1 MIRFKLYVNDLPE
14 RLTFSYDKEPFIESI
29 LALERI
35 DGRNTDAPD
44 NPFINKYRWQGKN
57 FSLNIYACHHL
68 ILDEEY
74 EKFCLK
80 RLKQDII

>member
-1 MIRFKLYVNDLPE
+1 MIRFKLSNFFPE
-14 RLTFSYDKEPFIESI
+14 RITFSYDKEPFIDSI

-35 DGRNTDAPD
+35 DGRNTDAVGVND
-44 NPFINKYRWQGKN
+44 LIDKYGWQGKT
-57 FSLNIYACHHL
+57 FSLNIFACHDP
-68 ILDEEY
+68 IPDEEY